1 MIEIC
6 TDYKKRTKDYLA
18 TELQIQ
24 TYWRWGA
31 FYLLTFTNK
40 QYAFVS
46 IDFSYEGREY
56 CSVDS
61 FYDSNGNLILENKD
75 MTTRWSFAM
84 SKDELESQ
92 KTKRAREE

>member
-1 MIEIC
+1 MIEIVA
-6 TDYKKRTKDYLA
+6 DYKERIKGYLA
-18 TELQIQ
+18 TELQVQ

-61 FYDSNGNLILENKD
+61 FYGSDGNLLFKSKD

-84 SKDELESQ
+84 SKEELERQ